1 MNIRFVFVRPAELAP
16 YVEGLRAIERTTE
29 YPVGDGDHFTIDHGE
44 AYHTFF
50 TTLGQDP
57 RFLVALDGDRVIGGV
72 VGMYKDI
79 RIRGRAVR
87 ACYGAD
93 WKLAREYR
101 GEGVARQMLTWGA
114 SRMFTDPSLRA
125 WRYAFVAAMRGT
137 HGDVMRAVKGLHIGK
152 LSRPAGSLAVYFV
165 EPGRLAS
172 LTVGDAPPPPDP
184 GDGVD
189 LSPGPAGRV
198 EEPGLVSTAG
208 SKDLRLKSTG
218 RPWPLVHL
226 PYGPPRWRPTWGAYL
241 HACGE
246 KLASS
251 RPSSIACF
259 SIDLRLDTHISWLA
273 SKGVRHDASCTVY
286 AFDAT
291 LRARRASWLHLA
303 TSEI

>member
-1 MNIRFVFVRPAELAP
+1 M
-16 YVEGLRAIERTTE
+16 
-29 YPVGDGDHFTIDHGE
+29 
-44 AYHTFF
+44 
-50 TTLGQDP
+50 
-57 RFLVALDGDRVIGGV
+57 
-72 VGMYKDI
+72 
-79 RIRGRAVR
+79 
-87 ACYGAD
+87 
-93 WKLAREYR
+93 
-101 GEGVARQMLTWGA
+101 
-114 SRMFTDPSLRA
+114 
-125 WRYAFVAAMRGT
+125 
-137 HGDVMRAVKGLHIGK
+137 
-152 LSRPAGSLAVYFV
+152 
-165 EPGRLAS
+165 
-172 LTVGDAPPPPDP
+172 
-184 GDGVD
+184 
-189 LSPGPAGRV
+189 
-198 EEPGLVSTAG
+198 STAG